1 MALSR
6 LGTLHTQVQTYPCNN
21 KSKLLSRSS
30 LAAGGSSGLVSNQS
44 QDPSVV
50 YNPWSSSLVNKQQ
63 SQLGS
68 LRFRLSR
75 ATDQIIHLFAL
86 GCCSKVRAKVKL
98 VEFYFN
104 ETCLVLLRRSS
115 GKRLS
120 LYLHFW
126 VPQPKMKRARVRK
139 LTPFAPCLRNLAF
152 FQSA

>member
-98 VEFYFN
+98 VEFYFI
-104 ETCLVLLRRSS
+104 EASELYFICQRASRVLLYLAVQRPNGSS
-115 GKRLS
+115 KPVFCTAIHILPSQGT
-120 LYLHFW
+120 
-126 VPQPKMKRARVRK
+126 PKGI
-139 LTPFAPCLRNLAF
+139 LF
-152 FQSA
+152 